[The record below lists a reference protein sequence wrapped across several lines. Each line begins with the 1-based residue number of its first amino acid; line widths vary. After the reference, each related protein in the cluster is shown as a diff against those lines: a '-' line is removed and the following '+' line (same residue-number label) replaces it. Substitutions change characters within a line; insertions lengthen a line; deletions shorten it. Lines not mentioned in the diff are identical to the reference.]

1 MLDYVDKQLVAD
13 NSRTRKI
20 LAWESN
26 PRKTITRRLVFLI
39 ENMQKNPELWQTWN
53 EAMLRKTGDRP
64 YLVLHQKIGDILEK
78 DRDRAIKEITTLLL
92 DTARQTNTQNVALIL
107 NDMDKK
113 VMHSYLRLLY
123 QLIITVIRTRNR
135 PMMQQYALI
144 VASQPMEA
152 GFSKAVESHC
162 IYCIGEYMI
171 SRLRFLP
178 ELKQLSPQAEE
189 YIPVVIHMA
198 IDQIEDQAELLR
210 MQNPRSFEEQEQR
223 PLPVDNAPLE
233 EVVIQLEELCNEAL
247 SGQSWTSPLYM
258 TWGNERATPFS

>member
-1 MLDYVDKQLVAD
+1 
-13 NSRTRKI
+13 
-20 LAWESN
+20 
-26 PRKTITRRLVFLI
+26 
-39 ENMQKNPELWQTWN
+39 
-53 EAMLRKTGDRP
+53 
-64 YLVLHQKIGDILEK
+64 
-78 DRDRAIKEITTLLL
+78 LL